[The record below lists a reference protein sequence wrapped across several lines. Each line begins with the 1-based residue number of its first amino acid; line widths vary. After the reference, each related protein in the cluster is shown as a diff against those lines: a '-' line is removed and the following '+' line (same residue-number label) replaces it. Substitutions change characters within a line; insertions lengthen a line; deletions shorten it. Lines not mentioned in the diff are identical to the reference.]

1 MNLLVVDDEETIAW
15 ALCRLA
21 RDEGHQAELASS
33 AEEALDLARRQAFDL
48 VMLDVRLPGADG
60 LSAMGELRR
69 LQPQTPIVVM
79 TAFGNLATAVAAVRN
94 GAFDY
99 LTKPFDVEQ
108 AAAVIRRVG
117 ANRAA
122 AVPAQAS
129 PPETAEELL
138 GASPAMQ
145 EVFKRIALAAPT
157 SASVLI
163 TGESGT
169 GKELVARAIHR
180 HSACAAGPWVPINLA
195 ALNPSLIESELFGHT
210 RGAFTGADQARSGL
224 LELADGGTA
233 FFDEAGDIPLAV
245 QVKLLRALEQQEI
258 TPVGEA
264 RPRAARFRVIA
275 ATHRDMRKEVR
286 AGNFR
291 QDLFFRLAV
300 FEIHVPPLRQRMEDL
315 PLLAERFLRRL
326 YPPGKAIAL
335 TAATLDELRRR
346 AWPGNVRELKNAVEH
361 AALLARSGTI
371 DPEHLPP
378 RTTLTADG
386 QAGATAALTEAV
398 RDWINDC
405 LATDAT
411 PTQLHQQLLDV
422 VEPPLLQAVLARTGN
437 NRVAAANML
446 GIHRA
451 TLRKKLG

>member
-122 AVPAQAS
+122 AVPAHAS
-129 PPETAEELL
+129 PPDTSEELL

-258 TPVGEA
+258 TPVGET

-315 PLLAERFLRRL
+315 PLLAERFLRHL

-335 TAATLDELRRR
+335 TDATLDELRRR

-378 RTTLTADG
+378 RTTLAADDK
-386 QAGATAALTEAV
+386 AGAAAALTEAV

-405 LATDAT
+405 LATDAA